1 MWGATGGGERWQV
14 ISKFQLT
21 LPVWGATLRVPSIV
35 HAEVFQ
41 LTLPVWGATRF
52 GRGNTTA
59 ERFQLTLPVWGATCR
74 FSHHP
79 MWTIFQLTLPVWG
92 ATRMGVC
99 SFGTRMISTHAPRVG
114 SDYLACYMWCRIAY
128 FNSRSPCGERHSTTT
143 PSGFTMPFQLT
154 LPVWGATRS
163 RPTHACAG

>member
-1 MWGATGGGERWQV
+1 MR
-14 ISKFQLT
+14 FQLT
-21 LPVWGATLRVPSIV
+21 LPVWGATGDTKRLRES
-35 HAEVFQ
+35 E
-41 LTLPVWGATRF
+41 G
-52 GRGNTTA
+52 
-59 ERFQLTLPVWGATCR
+59 FQLTLPVWGATCR

-128 FNSRSPCGERHSTTT
+128 FNSRSPCGERLTVLGDRYLVHE
-143 PSGFTMPFQLT
+143 FQLT
-154 LPVWGATRS
+154 LPVWGATSSSTMTPPTS
-163 RPTHACAG
+163 RFQLTLPVWGATW